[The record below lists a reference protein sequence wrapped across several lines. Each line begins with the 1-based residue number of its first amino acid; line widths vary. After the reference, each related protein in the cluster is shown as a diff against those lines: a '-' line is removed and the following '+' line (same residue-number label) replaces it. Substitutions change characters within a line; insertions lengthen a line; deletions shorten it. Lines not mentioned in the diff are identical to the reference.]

1 MEVIINQKNFTL
13 ESTEL
18 SQALHAYG
26 LSEQKGLA
34 VAVNDEVVPKAQWKT
49 FSLRENDQILI
60 ITAAQ
65 GG

>member
-1 MEVIINQKNFTL
+1 MEVIINQKKFTL
-13 ESTEL
+13 KSTEL
-18 SQALHAYG
+18 SQALCVYG